1 MYDSHTGNVAPD
13 VYLGRLTASPLTM
26 TGDTEAE
33 LTQNYFD
40 KNHQYRCDLL
50 PQTSRALVY
59 IDDDW
64 ASGGAWWNSNVGEAY
79 SNRTFVNDTWTTW
92 GPDYLGRIPLDYE
105 FIQVCVHS
113 WPGGH
118 AFKRPVDDWSWV
130 YISDVMAANPV
141 AHFYNLFACSNARY
155 IETDYSSGWYIFN
168 KDHGLAAIGSAKTG
182 SMLNFEDF
190 YGPFGEGNNL
200 GVSFRDWFAAQ
211 AVGGFDE
218 GEITWFYGMT
228 LNGDPTLRSQHK
240 CNTGILQSDNGT
252 ASYMLPMVSGSED
265 MHNVR
270 FTAEQACTLSGV
282 TVDGSFAGD
291 TPVRMYLWHSDG
303 TYPADVIDSV
313 DITAGK
319 MDMIDINEKNITM
332 EEGENFHVGF
342 SALDPAPV
350 DTPWIYMDNGTVQ
363 TEHRS
368 GLFNGSSWI
377 SLYDLY
383 GANYNLCIRVEV
395 RNHSVPEM
403 HINTTSLPNTNSG
416 DDYAEALD
424 FVGGTPPYDFAVTAG
439 ALPDGLELNAL
450 TGTISGQAGEQGT
463 FPFSIRVTDG
473 SATPLT
479 DVQHFNI
486 TVTTTCGDASCD
498 SYVNLLDVLY
508 VIDYLYGVPT
518 GPAPRP
524 IEAGD
529 CNADGAVNLLD
540 VLYLIDYL
548 YGSPLGPA
556 PLCP

>member
-1 MYDSHTGNVAPD
+1 
-13 VYLGRLTASPLTM
+13 
-26 TGDTEAE
+26 
-33 LTQNYFD
+33 
-40 KNHQYRCDLL
+40 
-50 PQTSRALVY
+50 
-59 IDDDW
+59 
-64 ASGGAWWNSNVGEAY
+64 
-79 SNRTFVNDTWTTW
+79 
-92 GPDYLGRIPLDYE
+92 
-105 FIQVCVHS
+105 
-113 WPGGH
+113 
-118 AFKRPVDDWSWV
+118 
-130 YISDVMAANPV
+130 
-141 AHFYNLFACSNARY
+141 
-155 IETDYSSGWYIFN
+155 
-168 KDHGLAAIGSAKTG
+168 
-182 SMLNFEDF
+182 MLNFEDF